1 MAPAL
6 GTLPSAPVRR
16 GVNKRINS
24 DADGRKRL
32 EGLVSGLGSLL
43 CFSSA
48 FRRSRSSAATPC
60 CCCSS
65 KRWPNC
71 SSCLCCCSRASCS
84 WCCCCSSIM
93 LTSFRPSVP
102 PAPAVWQMLLWHP
115 TPDTNCSVCPSFQL
129 FFTTPTLALSK
140 TQN

>member
-48 FRRSRSSAATPC
+48 FRRSRNSARNSLLLLFLQEVAKLFFLSLLLFPSKLFLVLLLQFNHAHKFPAI
-60 CCCSS
+60 CSS
-65 KRWPNC
+65 
-71 SSCLCCCSRASCS
+71 SSCCLADALVASHS
-84 WCCCCSSIM
+84 
-93 LTSFRPSVP
+93 
-102 PAPAVWQMLLWHP
+102 
-115 TPDTNCSVCPSFQL
+115 
-129 FFTTPTLALSK
+129 
-140 TQN
+140 